1 MNQAMLIQGVSKE
14 GKVVQALVVFV
25 KLGLGVLSFRC
36 VEVVVCK
43 RVNVKLLTS
52 LQQYNTVDGR
62 LKL

>member
-1 MNQAMLIQGVSKE
+1 MNQAMLTQGVSKE

-25 KLGLGVLSFRC
+25 KLGLGVLSCRS

-52 LQQYNTVDGR
+52 L
-62 LKL
+62 

>member
-25 KLGLGVLSFRC
+25 KLGLGVLSCRS

-43 RVNVKLLTS
+43 RVLS
-52 LQQYNTVDGR
+52 C
-62 LKL
+62 